1 MSAPTTP
8 TEADL
13 PPGSLPPGSVVISNM
28 KIVNNPAPTIDTF
41 IAEVGEMKKEEEMI
55 KGSAERVHVQGES
68 KAASQPK
75 AVNKPIAAEQIKEK
89 IRRGEIIRSE
99 IL

>member
-1 MSAPTTP
+1 M
-8 TEADL
+8 
-13 PPGSLPPGSVVISNM
+13 
-28 KIVNNPAPTIDTF
+28 NNPAPTIDTF

-55 KGSAERVHVQGES
+55 KSSAERVHVKGDS
-68 KAASQPK
+68 AKAASQPK